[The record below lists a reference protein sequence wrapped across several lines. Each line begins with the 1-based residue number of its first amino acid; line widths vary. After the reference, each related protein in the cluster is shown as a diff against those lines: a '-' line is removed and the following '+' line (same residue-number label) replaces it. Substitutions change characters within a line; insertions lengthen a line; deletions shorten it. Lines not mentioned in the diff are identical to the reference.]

1 MLEVLLASGIE
12 VAGYDARCGEAVL
25 LEVFSQEARIRRRSW
40 PKLEMVL
47 YALLDG

>member
-1 MLEVLLASGIE
+1 MLEVLLASRIE
-12 VAGYDARCGEAVL
+12 EAGYDERIGQDVL
-25 LEVFSQEARIRRRSW
+25 LEVFSQEACIRRRSW